1 MVPVERVVTR
11 TEYIPVERKIVHYP
25 QTSLGAEVQ
34 TRIDAG
40 LVTGATTVTRGATV
54 VGGPV
59 IGGSVV
65 GGQVIGGSLVGGYG
79 GALAGSTYATT
90 GPAIVQGSNYRTQ
103 TVTTTQGPVVG
114 GVIGGSQLI
123 GGGQVIGGGQL
134 IGGQVIGGSTI
145 GGSLVGG
152 STYGATRGTYV
163 TGPTYTTTEYT
174 SGPVAVE

>member
-40 LVTGATTVTRGATV
+40 LVTGATTFTRGATV

-59 IGGSVV
+59 IGGSLVGGQVV
-65 GGQVIGGSLVGGYG
+65 GGQIIGGSAVGGYT
-79 GALAGSTYATT
+79 GALAGSTYAT
-90 GPAIVQGSNYRTQ
+90 GPAVVQGSNYRTQ
-103 TVTTTQGPVVG
+103 TVTTTQGPIVGGTTVVG
-114 GVIGGSQLI
+114 GPIVGGANI
-123 GGGQVIGGGQL
+123 V
-134 IGGQVIGGSTI
+134 GGQVIGGSTI
-145 GGSLVGG
+145 GGSLVG
-152 STYGATRGTYV
+152 GATRGTYV

-174 SGPVAVE
+174 SAPVAYE